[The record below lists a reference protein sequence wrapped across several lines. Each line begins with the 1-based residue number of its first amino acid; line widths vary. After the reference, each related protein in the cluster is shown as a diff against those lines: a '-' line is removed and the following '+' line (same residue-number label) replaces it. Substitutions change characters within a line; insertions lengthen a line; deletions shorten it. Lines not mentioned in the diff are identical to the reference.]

1 MVSGSS
7 RATGQA
13 RGLVRTRGYVLPTA
27 AAAAD
32 SGAAEH
38 AVQAIPYLVGVQLHQ
53 VFCDQVV
60 QLSRNLNAGG
70 PPAHNHKGQ
79 QLLALL
85 QVNGYRGIVKF
96 VSDALRGCRV

>member
-1 MVSGSS
+1 MSGSS
-7 RATGQA
+7 GPTGQA
-13 RGLVRTRGYVLPTA
+13 RHVRTHGCLPPA
-27 AAAAD
+27 AAA
-32 SGAAEH
+32 SGAAMQAVH
-38 AVQAIPYLVGVQLHQ
+38 AVPHLVGVQLHQ